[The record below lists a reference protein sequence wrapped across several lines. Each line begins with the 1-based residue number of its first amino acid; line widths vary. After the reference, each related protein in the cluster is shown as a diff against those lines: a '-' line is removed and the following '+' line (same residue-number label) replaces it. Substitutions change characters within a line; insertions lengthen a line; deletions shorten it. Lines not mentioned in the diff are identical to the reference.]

1 LLRDTL
7 RKENREETIKEN
19 NFECPRKVLE
29 KEGWEHKVR
38 VWRNLHESKAS
49 VMLRNSPLMIIN
61 LAPKH
66 EILQKAYIRRVV

>member
-29 KEGWEHKVR
+29 KEGWEQKVR
-38 VWRNLHESKAS
+38 V
-49 VMLRNSPLMIIN
+49 
-61 LAPKH
+61 
-66 EILQKAYIRRVV
+66 